1 MGVVVVGLSHNTAPV
16 AIRERLSFAEA
27 AIPSALARLR
37 AQSLAEES
45 VILSTCNRV
54 EIYAAAPHDPQR
66 TLAALRD
73 FLLNYHGLDPNLTPE
88 LYGWH
93 EPQSLEHLFRVASG
107 LDSMVLGE
115 TEILGQLKRAYALAL
130 EQHHT
135 GRQLNRA
142 FQRAFNVAKQIRTET
157 SIQRGS
163 ISVGSVVVDLAEKI
177 FSSLAGRAVLVI
189 GAGDISGKTARA
201 LLSRGASE
209 VIVTNR
215 SFDRAAALAA
225 ELEGKAIPFDDWV
238 GEFGRIDI
246 AVSSTSAPHYIL
258 DRPRLEPLMRLRRQ
272 RPLLLIDIAVPR
284 DIDPDVNQMDD
295 VFLYNIDDLQ
305 TITEAALRQRR
316 EEIALCNE
324 LIRRRVQGLLDTAPE
339 PSPIT
344 PATHRPRL
352 DNRTTSP

>member
-1 MGVVVVGLSHNTAPV
+1 MITHRPAWDGS
-16 AIRERLSFAEA
+16 S
-27 AIPSALARLR
+27 
-37 AQSLAEES
+37 
-45 VILSTCNRV
+45 
-54 EIYAAAPHDPQR
+54 
-66 TLAALRD
+66 
-73 FLLNYHGLDPNLTPE
+73 
-88 LYGWH
+88 
-93 EPQSLEHLFRVASG
+93 
-107 LDSMVLGE
+107 
-115 TEILGQLKRAYALAL
+115 
-130 EQHHT
+130 
-135 GRQLNRA
+135 
-142 FQRAFNVAKQIRTET
+142 ET

-284 DIDPDVNQMDD
+284 DIDPDVNRMDN

-316 EEIALCNE
+316 QEIALCNE
-324 LIRRRVQGLLDTAPE
+324 LIRKRVQGLLDPAP
-339 PSPIT
+339 PPF
-344 PATHRPRL
+344 P
-352 DNRTTSP
+352 